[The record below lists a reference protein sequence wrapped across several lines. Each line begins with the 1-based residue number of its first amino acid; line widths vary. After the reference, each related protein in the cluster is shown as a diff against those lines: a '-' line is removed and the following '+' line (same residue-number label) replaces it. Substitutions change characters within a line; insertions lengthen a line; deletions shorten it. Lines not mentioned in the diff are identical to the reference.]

1 MRYVIFQRD
10 FYMRTS
16 WLKALILTSALPVLA
31 SAHTASPY
39 ILPDV
44 FDTSSA
50 NSVSFQSSITLEKFF
65 VPSFNFKT
73 NYVISTPSGQQKNL
87 AAAAALKKFNVAEF
101 DLNED
106 GTYRIRTQ
114 NATGNPSKY
123 ALVDGRW
130 LRVRANRMPMQN
142 PNQANKPAETA
153 KTEQLPAAPANNQPP
168 RFVSEDQLPK
178 NAQVIEVTNH
188 LIAESFVTKGKPSA
202 IPAAS
207 NKGFEVKLLSHPG
220 ELYAGEALK
229 AQVLFDGKP
238 IPNLEIDVF
247 KGADSYDLNAQRE
260 QPHTK
265 TNNKGEVEIKFEKTG
280 IYLITTAYPEANP
293 DATKKPASDIY
304 TYGLTVEVAE

>member
-1 MRYVIFQRD
+1 
-10 FYMRTS
+10 MRTS
-16 WLKALILTSALPVLA
+16 WLKAFILTSALPVLA

-50 NSVSFQSSITLEKFF
+50 NSVSFQSAITLEKFF

-73 NYVISTPSGQQKNL
+73 SYVVSTPSGQQQTL
-87 AAAAALKKFNVAEF
+87 DAAAALKKFNVAEF

-114 NATGNPSKY
+114 NATGNPNKY
-123 ALVDGRW
+123 ALVEGRW

-142 PNQANKPAETA
+142 QANKPAEA
-153 KTEQLPAAPANNQPP
+153 NKAEQRPAPANNNQPP

-178 NAQVIEVTNH
+178 NAQVLEVTNH

-202 IPAAS
+202 IPAVT
-207 NKGFEVKLLSHPG
+207 NKGFEVKLLTHPG
-220 ELYAGEALK
+220 ELYAGESLK
-229 AQVLFDGKP
+229 AQVLFNGKP
-238 IPNLEIDVF
+238 VPNLELDVF

-260 QPHTK
+260 QPHVK
-265 TNNKGEVEIKFEKTG
+265 TNSKGEAEVKFEKTG
-280 IYLITTAYPEANP
+280 IYLITTTYPEATP